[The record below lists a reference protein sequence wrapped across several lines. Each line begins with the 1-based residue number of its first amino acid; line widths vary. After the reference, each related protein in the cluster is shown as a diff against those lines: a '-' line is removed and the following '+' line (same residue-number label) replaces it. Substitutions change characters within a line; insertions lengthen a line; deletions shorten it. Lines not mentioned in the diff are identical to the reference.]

1 MTSWRMSSGSSA
13 FSIKPPKIDRNNRL
27 SLFHIIPP
35 GLTGHYSSGQA
46 KHGARGVRWRIS
58 TPLQSI
64 IFSAY
69 PRNSKG
75 LNAPDCCQRAI
86 RWAVLES
93 TDGSAVGGRDRSAEC
108 GVRKAEGAGRKCG
121 VRKGEECLNPLPPQT
136 LKAPQTLHNSRSSPD
151 SRATPNPQNSQTLDS
166 RTLES
171 PN

>member
-46 KHGARGVRWRIS
+46 KQGARGVRWRIS
-58 TPLQSI
+58 TRLQSI

-75 LNAPDCCQRAI
+75 LNTPDCCQAEI
-86 RWAVLES
+86 RWGVLES
-93 TDGSAVGGRDRSAEC
+93 SARNAEC
-108 GVRKAEGAGRKCG
+108 GGGEWVLRGA
-121 VRKGEECLNPLPPQT
+121 
-136 LKAPQTLHNSRSSPD
+136 D
-151 SRATPNPQNSQTLDS
+151 
-166 RTLES
+166 
-171 PN
+171 